1 MYGKV
6 QKSGVIKILPE
17 IYIYEGPALSKAEGL
32 ILLLISSQSALVVS
46 NCSGLRC
53 NPCRTGWWAKLF
65 VLAIL
70 IFLYLQYLIKWM
82 SEKDERRFFLD

>member
-32 ILLLISSQSALVVS
+32 IHLLISSQ
-46 NCSGLRC
+46 C
-53 NPCRTGWWAKLF
+53 TGGQQL
-65 VLAIL
+65 
-70 IFLYLQYLIKWM
+70 
-82 SEKDERRFFLD
+82 